1 MEVFSSRVTS
11 MELIRER
18 STTHIHVHYIGS
30 CITCSAIISRFQ
42 FIYKQTIRHNAY
54 DQDPYAKEF
63 GIKSEK
69 LASVEARI
77 LPAPWVEKALEHVYH
92 VSTTKMKGKG
102 LELLLA
108 ILPDNNAS
116 LYGDLENL

>member
-1 MEVFSSRVTS
+1 MD
-11 MELIRER
+11 
-18 STTHIHVHYIGS
+18 
-30 CITCSAIISRFQ
+30 
-42 FIYKQTIRHNAY
+42 TIRHNAY

-77 LPAPWVEKALEHVYH
+77 LPAPWEFNPEPVIPIYNAEPEQVEKALEHVYH